1 MLKLLKIIII
11 IIDEKNCIVLIDE
24 IFIISFDI
32 WFIYYKTETG

>member
-1 MLKLLKIIII
+1 MHSYSMLKLLKIIIII

-32 WFIYYKTETG
+32 